1 MHPDDNVIVALQDL
15 SSGEDVLLD
24 EESYTVIFTV
34 NAKHKFAYTYLEK
47 GEEVIMYG
55 VLVGRAVQSIQRGE
69 GITTFNVKHAASAP
83 ELRKPNYQ
91 WTPPDVSLFKE
102 RTFNGIIERTEK
114 LVLLIIG

>member
-1 MHPDDNVIVALQDL
+1 VHPDDNVIIALQDL

-24 EESYTVIFTV
+24 EESYTIIFTV

-55 VLVGRAVQSIQRGE
+55 VLVGRA
-69 GITTFNVKHAASAP
+69 VKHAASAP